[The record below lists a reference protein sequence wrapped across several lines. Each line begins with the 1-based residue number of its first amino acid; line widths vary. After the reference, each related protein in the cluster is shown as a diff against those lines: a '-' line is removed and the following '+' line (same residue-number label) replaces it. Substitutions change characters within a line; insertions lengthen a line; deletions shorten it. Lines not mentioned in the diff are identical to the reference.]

1 MANERT
7 RRMDALHGR
16 RPSRDSDS
24 GDNRMMDALKE
35 YWAIVAGAVA
45 ALVWLVRLEAQG
57 KANEKEIKRL
67 WEQRKED
74 LDNAKV
80 SREALIKSIE
90 DQTAMLNEVR
100 QDIKTILSSGR

>member
-7 RRMDALHGR
+7 RRMDALHDR